1 MNKPRYSNWISGKI
15 VLAATLVTILLLLGA
30 QIAVPHAKA
39 LAGVL
44 LFLSML
50 ALLYTVYMMTA
61 RASLSYEGGGV
72 QGRVLDDVLKY
83 LDQAGW
89 KGRGKLLDIG
99 CGSGAMSIK
108 AAKKSPRTL
117 ITGLDYWGKGWDYS
131 QRLCEENANTEGVSG
146 RITFRRGDAA
156 ALPFLDHTFDAAV
169 SNFTFHEVRSQPDKH
184 KLVLEALRVL
194 KPGACFAFQ
203 DIYYARSHYGDIE
216 AFVNAL
222 RPYVSEIHFSDTRK
236 PDYAPGF
243 LNTPLVLGRMG
254 LIYGRK

>member
-1 MNKPRYSNWISGKI
+1 MNKPHYSNWISIKI
-15 VLAATLVTILLLLGA
+15 VLAGTLVTVLLLLGA
-30 QIAVPHAKA
+30 QIAVTHTKA

-44 LFLSML
+44 LFLSIL
-50 ALLYTVYMMTA
+50 ALFYTVYMMAA
-61 RASLSYEGGGV
+61 RAALSYGGGGV

-83 LDQAGW
+83 LDQTGW
-89 KGRGKLLDIG
+89 NGRGKLLDIG

-108 AAKKSPRTL
+108 AAKKYPRAL

-131 QRLCEENANTEGVSG
+131 QRLCEENAHREGISG
-146 RITFRRGDAA
+146 RITFRQGDAA
-156 ALPFLDHTFDAAV
+156 ALPFLENTFDAAV
-169 SNFTFHEVRSQPDKH
+169 SNFTFHEVHSQPDKQ

-203 DIYYARSHYGDIE
+203 DIYYARSRYGDIE

-222 RPYVSEIHFSDTRK
+222 RPYVSDIHFADTRK
-236 PDYAPGF
+236 PAYAPGF